1 MAKTF
6 KNIPSLQRLMDSAP
20 MDSVRE
26 LLLMADDRAYAA
38 CFGDVV
44 WPEPDASEDAVEA
57 VRQAALDVAA
67 SLQPDAGVPLEQH
80 ALRILNLSEGRGTE
94 VIGKV
99 ADRIFDSAKT
109 DAFAQQR
116 DDYGRAIYLY
126 LHEGKLFDD
135 AENLFYADHYRN
147 LGRMYEAFEVD
158 DNGGLDFQWDDTVKA
173 ALESKLQQALELP
186 ENCKVDHIRVTGKR
200 EDGAEVESHLLIIR
214 HAGPLSS
221 VAAMKEGRKKPM
233 YYRPAVEATLLF
245 SPEDAVVE
253 VFSAS
258 PGVRPVLA
266 STFAEVGLKHNLSD
280 RPLTLRQYNLSR
292 FLTSLRLDAPTFAG
306 FDIESVTVVE
316 AEVRPQNLKHRASLR
331 VAIGD
336 DIGTVAADLFGPN
349 NIFKRAALISRIV
362 IAVRYSADGEAKS
375 KTLNIT
381 LSDPNRCNLR
391 SNRDPKQ
398 RDFGFKL
405 LKHWGLMQQVRP
417 LDATEECAAF
427 PALLRLYD
435 EHEETVTRRHLNIRG
450 LVLDPLLDGGFL
462 VRRGRQSDIEVELEN
477 GETQMVTVQSSP
489 TTIGHVRYEC
499 PVSRQWVEVPAQSL
513 DYFEIKREWIEE
525 RIIKGMRS
533 SLKPVGQ
540 LMQKDGLIFLG
551 TLDLDGESVP
561 AYLARQL
568 SDLRIVR
575 EYDVQLRAHQDVG
588 IGIVLACSESAPA
601 FLGPHV
607 VVPLATM
614 LVAGAAEPTVDLARL
629 KSVYG
634 QGKVLARGG
643 QTVDFVVDRSRTGS
657 LFIPGKPVLTVV
669 GEKQIKLIQRLT
681 DAHRSGNP
689 AVATKDLVDGLGSAS
704 PSQAFRNWKEQ
715 IANVYIGQVEGKR
728 GAWKLLV

>member
-20 MDSVRE
+20 MESLRE
-26 LLLMADDRAYAA
+26 LLLLVDDRAYAA
-38 CFGDVV
+38 CFDDVV
-44 WPEPDASEDAVEA
+44 WPEPDASEDVVEA
-57 VRQAALDVAA
+57 ARQATLDVAA

-80 ALRILNLSEGRGTE
+80 ALRILNLSEGRGVE

-116 DDYGRAIYLY
+116 DHYGRAIYLY
-126 LHEGKLFDD
+126 LHEGELFDD

-147 LGRMYEAFEVD
+147 LGRMYDAFEVD
-158 DNGGLDFQWDDTVKA
+158 ANGDLDFKWDETVKA

-186 ENCKVDHIRVTGKR
+186 ENCKIDHIRVTGKR
-200 EDGAEVESHLLIIR
+200 EDGTEVESHLLIIR
-214 HAGPLSS
+214 HAGPMSS

-253 VFSAS
+253 VFSES

-266 STFAEVGLKHNLSD
+266 SKFAEVGLNLNLSD
-280 RPLTLRQYNLSR
+280 RPLTMRQYNLSR
-292 FLTSLRLDAPTFAG
+292 FLTSLRLDAPTLAG

-331 VAIGD
+331 VTIGD
-336 DIGTVAADLFGPN
+336 DIETVAADLFGPN

-362 IAVRYSADGEAKS
+362 IAVRYSADGEAKT

-405 LKHWGLMQQVRP
+405 LEHWGLMQQVRM

-435 EHEETVTRRHLNIRG
+435 EHEETVSRRHLDTRG
-450 LVLDPLLDGGFL
+450 LALGPLLDGGFL
-462 VRRGRQSDIEVELEN
+462 VRRGRQSHIEVELEN
-477 GETQMVTVQSSP
+477 GENQMVTVQPSP
-489 TTIGHVRYEC
+489 TIGHVRYEC
-499 PVSRQWVEVPAQSL
+499 PVSRQWVDVPAQSL

-568 SDLRIVR
+568 SDLRVVR
-575 EYDVQLRAHQDVG
+575 EYDVQLRAHQDAG
-588 IGIVLACSESAPA
+588 IGIVLACSDTGPA
-601 FLGPHV
+601 YLGIHV

-643 QTVDFVVDRSRTGS
+643 QTVDFIVEHNRSGS

-669 GEKQIKLIQRLT
+669 GEKQIKLVQRLV
-681 DAHRSGNP
+681 DAYRSGNP
-689 AVATKDLVDGLGSAS
+689 AVVTKDLMDGLGSAS

-715 IANVYIGQVEGKR
+715 IVNIYIGKAEGKR